1 MSHRFRAVLEKLR
14 SFPAPVI
21 AALNGDAFGGGA
33 ELAMACDLRIAA
45 GHARI
50 GFLQGK
56 LAISTA
62 WGGGPDLFAAL
73 GISRALRLLA
83 RAEILSAPRAL
94 EWGLL
99 DAVADDGQPF
109 EAFVDAYVAGFSE
122 RRSEEPTSELQS
134 LMRISY

>member
-1 MSHRFRAVLEKLR
+1 MRCLSVAGVQNSELSHYYVRWNG
-14 SFPAPVI
+14 STSYCSVI
-21 AALNGDAFGGGA
+21 FFFKQKTAYEMRISDWSSDV
-33 ELAMACDLRIAA
+33 CSSDL
-45 GHARI
+45 
-50 GFLQGK
+50 FLQGK

-99 DAVADDGQPF
+99 DAVADDGQPL

-122 RRSEEPTSELQS
+122 RTPAVMLARSE
-134 LMRISY
+134 

>member
-1 MSHRFRAVLEKLR
+1 
-14 SFPAPVI
+14 
-21 AALNGDAFGGGA
+21 
-33 ELAMACDLRIAA
+33 MACDLRIAA

-109 EAFVDAYVAGFSE
+109 EAFVDAYVAGL
-122 RRSEEPTSELQS
+122 RSDEHTFELHS
-134 LMRISY
+134 LMRNSYDVFCLNKQITTQNSSLIYLSCHKA

>member
-45 GHARI
+45 GHAQI

-94 EWGLL
+94 DWGL
-99 DAVADDGQPF
+99 
-109 EAFVDAYVAGFSE
+109 
-122 RRSEEPTSELQS
+122 RSEEHTSELQS
-134 LMRISY
+134 LRRISYAVFCLKKK

>member
-1 MSHRFRAVLEKLR
+1 
-14 SFPAPVI
+14 
-21 AALNGDAFGGGA
+21 
-33 ELAMACDLRIAA
+33 MACDVRVAA
-45 GHARI
+45 GHAQI

-122 RRSEEPTSELQS
+122 RTPDV
-134 LMRISY
+134 MRAFTPPAHAARLGTPREGPPALDTPPFPRTRAAHPQ

>member
-83 RAEILSAPRAL
+83 RAEIL
-94 EWGLL
+94 
-99 DAVADDGQPF
+99 
-109 EAFVDAYVAGFSE
+109 
-122 RRSEEPTSELQS
+122 RSEERRVGKECVSTCRSRWSP
-134 LMRISY
+134 YH

>member
-1 MSHRFRAVLEKLR
+1 
-14 SFPAPVI
+14 
-21 AALNGDAFGGGA
+21 
-33 ELAMACDLRIAA
+33 MACDLRIAA

-122 RRSEEPTSELQS
+122 RTPDVLRAFKARAHAARTRKSVVSGK
-134 LMRISY
+134 RV